1 MGMNLSPMTF
11 EEIQYI
17 MGQNPMIKTMIYT
30 LIQNPIVMN
39 QMMNIINVL
48 NYNPLILNQIKS
60 MMNQELF
67 MNNQMMN
74 MMNNQMMNMM
84 NNQMMNMMNNQMM
97 NQGNLGNNF
106 KDKEVNENPVI
117 TIYFRKRDNP
127 PIGIQCHKKDKV
139 SDAIRKYRIKIND
152 FDKSKKFIYNS
163 IPLNPSLTL
172 EEANISDNGNVFVVV
187 TKGIKGG

>member
-1 MGMNLSPMTF
+1 MMGMNLSPMTF

-48 NYNPLILNQIKS
+48 IYNPLILNQIKS
-60 MMNQELF
+60 MMNQEIF
-67 MNNQMMN
+67 
-74 MMNNQMMNMM
+74 MNNQMMNMM

-139 SDAIRKYRIKIND
+139 SDAIKKYRIESGDDDETVRLFLMQSNCILD
-152 FDKSKKFIYNS
+152 LLLKKQ
-163 IPLNPSLTL
+163 
-172 EEANISDNGNVFVVV
+172 V
-187 TKGIKGG
+187 